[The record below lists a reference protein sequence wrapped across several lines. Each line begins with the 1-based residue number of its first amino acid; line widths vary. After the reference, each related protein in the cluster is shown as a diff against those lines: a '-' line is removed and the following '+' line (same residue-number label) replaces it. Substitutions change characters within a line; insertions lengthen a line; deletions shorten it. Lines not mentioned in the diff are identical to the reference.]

1 MSRLLAIVGPTA
13 VGKSGLAL
21 RLARELDAEIVNADA
36 LQVYRGL
43 DVGTAKPTPEERALV
58 PHHMVDVLDPE
69 ERCSAGEYARR
80 AREVVRDVQE
90 RGKLAIVVGGSGLY
104 LRALLDGL
112 SPLPRSAP
120 EVRRRLEERL
130 REEGLPALY
139 GELREVDPETAER
152 LAPGDRQRIL
162 RALEV
167 ALGSGRT
174 LSSWIRSQ
182 PPGQAPLP
190 AVRWGLTMPRDILYD
205 RIAGRVQRMVER
217 GWVDE
222 VERLLTRGIDP
233 RAPAFQAIGYR
244 QLVRHVLG
252 EWELEAALDDTIR
265 ATRRYAKRQA
275 TWFRKEKGVRWISA
289 PKRPEAGWESVVPS
303 LLDDLVS
310 ELREPSRASSLPPER
325 PAFDPHT
332 LPVR

>member
-1 MSRLLAIVGPTA
+1 
-13 VGKSGLAL
+13 
-21 RLARELDAEIVNADA
+21 
-36 LQVYRGL
+36 
-43 DVGTAKPTPEERALV
+43 
-58 PHHMVDVLDPE
+58 
-69 ERCSAGEYARR
+69 
-80 AREVVRDVQE
+80 
-90 RGKLAIVVGGSGLY
+90 
-104 LRALLDGL
+104 
-112 SPLPRSAP
+112 
-120 EVRRRLEERL
+120 
-130 REEGLPALY
+130 
-139 GELREVDPETAER
+139 
-152 LAPGDRQRIL
+152 
-162 RALEV
+162 
-167 ALGSGRT
+167 
-174 LSSWIRSQ
+174 
-182 PPGQAPLP
+182 
-190 AVRWGLTMPRDILYD
+190 MPRDILYD